1 MKKKNEMKIEK
12 KYARGLFDAA
22 HEAGVIEKVQ
32 ENLHALKEIK
42 NISRIDSPYLNNNQQ
57 LELIDI
63 LKEKLG
69 LEKHT
74 ADFLRLMIQY
84 NALGLLQNVTA
95 QFDDLVLA
103 HKGIEKIVV
112 ETVQPLTP
120 RQDEKLVRELKKKLK
135 KDVAV
140 SYILNKN
147 LLGGLI
153 LHIGSKEIDDSL
165 QTKLNTLEN
174 MMKGLS

>member
-1 MKKKNEMKIEK
+1 MKIEK
-12 KYARGLFDAA
+12 KYARGLFEAA
-22 HEAGVIEKVQ
+22 CAAGVLEKVR
-32 ENLHALKEIK
+32 ENMHALKEIQ
-42 NISRIDSPYLNNNQQ
+42 NISRIDSPYLNPNQQ
-57 LELIDI
+57 AELIGI

-69 LEKHT
+69 LEKQT
-74 ADFLRLMIQY
+74 TDFLNLMAQY
-84 NALGLLQNVTA
+84 NALGRLPNVVA

-103 HKGIEKIVV
+103 YKGIEKIVV

-140 SYILNKN
+140 SYVLNEN
-147 LLGGLI
+147 LLGGLV

-165 QTKLNTLEN
+165 KKKLSTLEN

>member
-1 MKKKNEMKIEK
+1 MKVVK
-12 KYARGLFDAA
+12 KYAQALFEVALSADMLA
-22 HEAGVIEKVQ
+22 KVQ
-32 ENLHALKEIK
+32 EDMHALRNIQ
-42 NISRIDSPYLNNNQQ
+42 NISQIDSPFIKHDQQ
-57 LELIDI
+57 EALVDM

-69 LEKHT
+69 LENQT
-74 ADFLRLMIQY
+74 ADFLRLMAQK
-84 NALGLLQNVTA
+84 NSLGLLQNVVM
-95 QFDDLVLA
+95 QFDDMVLA

-120 RQDEKLVRELKKKLK
+120 RQDEKLLRELKKKLK
-135 KDVAV
+135 KDVSV

-153 LHIGSKEIDDSL
+153 LRIGSKEIDDSL
-165 QTKLNTLEN
+165 QKKLNTLEN